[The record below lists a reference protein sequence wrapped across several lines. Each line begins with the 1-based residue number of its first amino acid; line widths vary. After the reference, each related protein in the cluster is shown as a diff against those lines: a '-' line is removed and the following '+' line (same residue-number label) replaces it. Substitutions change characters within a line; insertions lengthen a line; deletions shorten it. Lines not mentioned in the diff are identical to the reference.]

1 MFKHRYLNTIHCK
14 VWSLKLREHDN
25 SNSYISNSD
34 NSNSDNSNTTI
45 QIPTTQILT
54 IQI

>member
-34 NSNSDNSNTTI
+34 NSNSDNSNFG
-45 QIPTTQILT
+45 QSEFHPFKF
-54 IQI
+54 